1 MERIDGV
8 EMGVGAYFDGE
19 KFLGPACLDWEHKR
33 FFPSDL
39 GEPTGEMGTVV
50 TYERSQY
57 LFDRTLG
64 LLEPLLRRNRHHGY
78 VNLNTIVNGRGIW
91 PLELTYRFGYPG
103 FSVLTLLQQIP
114 WSELLTAMCRPSN
127 VKLPCGC
134 GFCAGVVLT
143 VPPFPY
149 EKSQVGAITGLPVLI
164 PDDID
169 EPERSRLHYYEIAKS
184 GTDLVTAGA
193 YGWAMVATGRGSDI
207 ATAQKNANAL
217 ARRVLIPNIRYRRD
231 IGERLINGDFALV
244 EAWGVLGL
252 SRGVRRLQ
260 ARKNEKV
267 EFKRR
272 AGVSRAREK
281 QWTL

>member
-1 MERIDGV
+1 V
-8 EMGVGAYFDGE
+8 
-19 KFLGPACLDWEHKR
+19 
-33 FFPSDL
+33 
-39 GEPTGEMGTVV
+39 
-50 TYERSQY
+50 
-57 LFDRTLG
+57 
-64 LLEPLLRRNRHHGY
+64 
-78 VNLNTIVNGRGIW
+78 
-91 PLELTYRFGYPG
+91 
-103 FSVLTLLQQIP
+103 
-114 WSELLTAMCRPSN
+114 
-127 VKLPCGC
+127 
-134 GFCAGVVLT
+134 GVVLT
-143 VPPFPY
+143 VPPFPC
-149 EKSQVGAITGLPVLI
+149 EKPRVGAITGLPVLI

-267 EFKRR
+267 EFTRR